1 MTDSKRLQMVK
12 EIVADAAEK
21 VRGTNFVYN
30 ASDIIEKLVDLL
42 DIDITFTNTESKI
55 LAKNGY
61 TLSKDMQTASKEYR
75 GVAVEIEKMSYD
87 NYVLLLCSP
96 KIKNNSSYEVEF
108 YDLQDSRTSK
118 SLFKQVFQEYKDC
131 ANE

>member
-108 YDLQDSRTSK
+108 Y
-118 SLFKQVFQEYKDC
+118 
-131 ANE
+131 

>member
-61 TLSKDMQTASKEYR
+61 TLSIY
-75 GVAVEIEKMSYD
+75 
-87 NYVLLLCSP
+87 
-96 KIKNNSSYEVEF
+96 
-108 YDLQDSRTSK
+108 
-118 SLFKQVFQEYKDC
+118 
-131 ANE
+131 